1 MSIIGAPV
9 GPPVTAGFV
18 PWRSALCPALLCPGP
33 GKGELALLV
42 WESLMFSPGVCF
54 AVGLSCFCELRCVD
68 STHPVS
74 IITCSGKCWFFSSGG
89 VFFSGH
95 TLQLL
100 LSLQETS
107 RQRVNFLS

>member
-1 MSIIGAPV
+1 MAVCSLS
-9 GPPVTAGFV
+9 
-18 PWRSALCPALLCPGP
+18 RPALPW
-33 GKGELALLV
+33 V
-42 WESLMFSPGVCF
+42 WEGRTGIINMGIRMFSPGVCF
-54 AVGLSCFCELRCVD
+54 AVGLSCFCQLRCVD

-100 LSLQETS
+100 LSLQDTS